1 MSDNKPTTWTTA
13 ITQIEPNHVRLRGY
27 DIGEL
32 MGPVSFGSAVYLILR
47 GELPDEKVGRLMEAI
62 LVSSIDHGATPPS
75 ALAARTAASTGASL
89 GASVAAGLLA
99 INRYH
104 GGAIEDCARQLAGIV
119 RRCDKTGDSLDNAAK
134 AVLDD
139 LKADAQR
146 MAGFG
151 HRIHTDDPRTKR
163 LFDLA
168 VEAGVD
174 GPHMEAARAVHR
186 VFASAGKNLPMN
198 VDGAIAAVLAELGF
212 EPSVMN
218 GLFMI
223 ARLPGLIAH
232 ALEEQARQRPMRR
245 IDPTNHTYDGPPP
258 RSLNPNPLTPDP

>member
-1 MSDNKPTTWTTA
+1 MSDDKPTTWTTA

-75 ALAARTAASTGASL
+75 ALTARTAASTGASL
-89 GASVAAGLLA
+89 GASVAAGILS

-119 RRCDKTGDSLDNAAK
+119 QRRDKTGDSLDNAAK
-134 AVLDD
+134 AVLAE
-139 LKADAQR
+139 LKVDGKR

-174 GPHMEAARAVHR
+174 GPHMEAARTVER
-186 VFASAGKNLPMN
+186 VFGSAGKNLPMN
-198 VDGAIAAVLAELGF
+198 VDGAIAAVLADLGF
-212 EPSVMN
+212 EPSMMN

-258 RSLNPNPLTPDP
+258 RSLNPNP